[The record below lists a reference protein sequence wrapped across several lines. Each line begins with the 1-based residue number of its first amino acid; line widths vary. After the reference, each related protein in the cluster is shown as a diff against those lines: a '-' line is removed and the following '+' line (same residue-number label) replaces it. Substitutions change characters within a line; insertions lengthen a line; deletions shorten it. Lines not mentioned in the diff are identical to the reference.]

1 MTNANK
7 IIMVLD
13 TETCD
18 LSGPVYD
25 VGWVVC
31 NKKGEEIHRYNALVE
46 EIFCSPERMSGAY
59 FAKKVFSH
67 YARLLSDGDIK
78 LVPWQQIV
86 AQMRETCATYGVNV
100 LAAYNLAF
108 DRRVMAVTNDL
119 LGDGKKVLPFAMDSL
134 DIWRFACE
142 TQLSSATYRKLAEAQ
157 GWVSSAGN
165 LRTGAEYAYRF
176 CRGDWGFI
184 EDHTALSD
192 ALIETQIL
200 ASCYA
205 SKKRVPYNIIDGPGV
220 TPPWMIVNPKGDKN
234 DRDIHG
240 SGSAAK

>member
-1 MTNANK
+1 MTNAKK

-25 VGWVVC
+25 VGFTIAD
-31 NKKGEEIHRYNALVE
+31 KKGEIVYRYNALVE
-46 EIFCSPERMSGAY
+46 EIFTNPDAMTGAY

-67 YARLLSDGDIK
+67 YAGMLSAGDIK
-78 LVPWQQIV
+78 LVPYQQIV
-86 AQMRETCATYGVNV
+86 AHMREVCAEYGVNV
-100 LAAYNLAF
+100 MAAYNLAF

-157 GWVSSAGN
+157 GWVSNAGN

-184 EDHTALSD
+184 EQHTALSD
-192 ALIETQIL
+192 AEIETSIL

-205 SKKRVPYNIIDGPGV
+205 SKKRVPYNIIDGI
-220 TPPWMIVNPKGDKN
+220 PPWMIVNPKGDKN

>member
-1 MTNANK
+1 MPTAK
-7 IIMVLD
+7 TIMVLD

-18 LSGPVYD
+18 LAGPVYD
-25 VGWVVC
+25 VGFTIC
-31 NKKGEEIHRYNALVE
+31 NRKGEIAYRWNALVAE
-46 EIFCSPERMSGAY
+46 VFTNPDVMTGAY
-59 FAKKVFSH
+59 FAKKVFTH
-67 YARLLSDGDIK
+67 YAPMLDQGSISLMT
-78 LVPWQQIV
+78 WQGIV
-86 AQMRETCATYGVNV
+86 DHMRNVCADYDVNV

-108 DRRVMAVTNDL
+108 DRRVMRVTQDM
-119 LGDGKKVLPFAMDSL
+119 LGDGKPVLPFSMDCL

-142 TQLSSATYRKLAEAQ
+142 TKLSSKLYRQLAEAQ

-192 ALIETQIL
+192 AEIETEIL

-205 SKKRVPYNIIDGPGV
+205 SRKPIPYNIIDG
-220 TPPWMIVNPKGDKN
+220 TPPWQIVNPRGDKN
-234 DRDIHG
+234 DKDIHG
-240 SGSAAK
+240 SAVA